1 MISSD
6 FRTDARRKLDGKWGK
21 AVCIVLASLLISIA
35 INAIQSIF
43 PDDSLISS
51 VASLAAAII
60 EVPIQFGLIFAF
72 LKLFLGEDVKAFD
85 FLKLGF
91 SDGNFS
97 RSWKVSFSI
106 FGQLVLPIV
115 LFVIA
120 IVLIV
125 FSVAGVAVSS
135 TMPLVNSYS
144 SSASYAYGLGALSGF
159 SLVLFIAGMILFIV
173 SSILMATR
181 SYYYAL
187 SYFIAFENPSMTSKE
202 CVLKSKELM
211 IGNRGKLF
219 CLQFSFIGWA
229 ILATFTLGIG
239 FLWLIPY
246 MQFAT
251 ISFYKSLTSD
261 NYVEISDLGSEQ

>member
-1 MISSD
+1 
-6 FRTDARRKLDGKWGK
+6 
-21 AVCIVLASLLISIA
+21 
-35 INAIQSIF
+35 
-43 PDDSLISS
+43 
-51 VASLAAAII
+51 
-60 EVPIQFGLIFAF
+60 
-72 LKLFLGEDVKAFD
+72 
-85 FLKLGF
+85 
-91 SDGNFS
+91 
-97 RSWKVSFSI
+97 
-106 FGQLVLPIV
+106 
-115 LFVIA
+115 
-120 IVLIV
+120 
-125 FSVAGVAVSS
+125 
-135 TMPLVNSYS
+135 MPLVNSYS

-229 ILATFTLGIG
+229 ILATFTFGIG

-261 NYVEISDLGSEQ
+261 NYVEVSDLGSEQ